1 MLGRGRDP
9 RPAPRPPG
17 AAPLLAPLRPNAWR
31 ARSSRSSRSSRAARR
46 PHCAARGSAQPLV
59 CGDTA
64 SEVLLRASSAS

>member
-31 ARSSRSSRSSRAARR
+31 ARSSRSSRAARR

-59 CGDTA
+59 SGDTA